1 VATKNSTKSI
11 LLVDEK
17 LRGMFKEE
25 DKDFYIRNFG
35 KNHKIECIEGA
46 YKRGKPDGMTAQIE
60 GVFTAT
66 DGRTFLVYVDWS
78 VNSADEVDEK
88 GFPKN

>member
-1 VATKNSTKSI
+1 VATKNGKLLLMVDGKARAMCKEADKASCITAFEPSEI
-11 LLVDEK
+11 L
-17 LRGMFKEE
+17 
-25 DKDFYIRNFG
+25 
-35 KNHKIECIEGA
+35 EGT

-78 VNSADEVDEK
+78 ANSIEAVDEK
-88 GFPKN
+88 GYPKD